1 MAQEFRDD
9 DELDARYRVGD
20 RVGVGGP
27 GEVAPNIAH
36 APGAEVT
43 APGRSTTK
51 EDDAL
56 RLGADH
62 FRATRGGTVVTEL
75 ADSFD
80 HRTSSPPPAPGWSA
94 VMSVT
99 VSSST

>member
-1 MAQEFRDD
+1 MTTSWTPVTASATGSASAVR
-9 DELDARYRVGD
+9 
-20 RVGVGGP
+20 